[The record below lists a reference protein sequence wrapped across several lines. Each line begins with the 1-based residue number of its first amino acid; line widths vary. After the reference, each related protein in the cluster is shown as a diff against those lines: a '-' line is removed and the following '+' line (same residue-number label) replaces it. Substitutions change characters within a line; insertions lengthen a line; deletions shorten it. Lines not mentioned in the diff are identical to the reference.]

1 MSFDND
7 LTKHQKRVEATFER
21 ELDKVQELNDK
32 REKFIRGLSDMIESI
47 LAEKVGSLED
57 LPSDPDTFIKDI
69 REMILYMWEDYR

>member
-7 LTKHQKRVEATFER
+7 LTKHQKCVEATFER
-21 ELDKVQELNDK
+21 ELDKVQELDDK
-32 REKFIRGLSDMIESI
+32 REKFIQGLSDMIESI

-57 LPSDPDTFIKDI
+57 LPSDPDTFIEDI

>member
-7 LTKHQKRVEATFER
+7 LTKHQKRVEATFEH
-21 ELDKVQELNDK
+21 ELDDK
-32 REKFIRGLSDMIESI
+32 REKFIQGLSDMIESI